1 MNRAIVPNV
10 SPEEL
15 VPKSIYFMLT
25 FFDGDLL
32 IPDVETVV
40 YLGRDIFKE
49 GDEFHYFEYF
59 QQYSDMK
66 KNSVAHDDQQIVRT
80 DQKLR
85 NFYTAAGVSEI
96 FAGLSLSN

>member
-1 MNRAIVPNV
+1 MKRPIVSNI

-15 VPKSIYFMLT
+15 VLKSIYFMLT

-40 YLGRDIFKE
+40 YLGRDIFEE

-59 QQYSDMK
+59 QQYSAMR
-66 KNSVAHDDQQIVRT
+66 KNSVTYDKQQLIRT

-96 FAGLSLSN
+96 FAGLSSSH